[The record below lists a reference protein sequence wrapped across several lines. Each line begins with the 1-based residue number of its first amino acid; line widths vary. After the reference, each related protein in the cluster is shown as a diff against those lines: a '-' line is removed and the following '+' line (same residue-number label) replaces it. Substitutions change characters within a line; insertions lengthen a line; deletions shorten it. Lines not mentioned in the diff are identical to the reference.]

1 MKVLLAIDGSEH
13 SEEAAWLFSHLPHED
28 KLEITVL
35 TVINVSIGN
44 ESSITPKDWM
54 KEIGTRERNTAV
66 KAYEKIAAMF
76 EGANA
81 QTQHVIREGY
91 VGETIVTEAEKI
103 GAEMVVLGARGHST
117 VGRILLGSTSDF
129 VATHAP
135 CSVFVVRPTG
145 LRKEPDRPLRVAVGY
160 DDSGPSLSAVAQ
172 FKEFRWGPQTE
183 LHVVTVV
190 PSPSAYFIDFAVD
203 LNEYNEASAAAL
215 EQVANKLREV
225 APNLQ
230 SHVIESEHIGE
241 GLVRFIAGQR
251 CDMIVMGDTN
261 RNLLGRMLLG
271 SASRFVLRHASC
283 SVWVTRNRPISN
295 EKTNSD
301 KQASQ
306 ATT

>member
-13 SEEAAWLFSHLPHED
+13 SKEAAWLFSHLPHED
-28 KLEITVL
+28 KLDITVL
-35 TVINVSIGN
+35 TVINLSIGN
-44 ESSITPKDWM
+44 ESSVTLKDWI
-54 KEIGTRERNTAV
+54 KEIGTRERNIAAETFETV
-66 KAYEKIAAMF
+66 AAMF

-81 QTQHVIREGY
+81 QLRHVVREGY
-91 VGETIVTEAEKI
+91 IGETIVEEAEKT
-103 GAEMVVLGARGHST
+103 GAELVVLGARGHSA

-145 LRKEPDRPLRVAVGY
+145 LRDTPDRPLRVAVGF
-160 DDSGPSLSAVAQ
+160 DDSGPSQAAVDQ
-172 FKEFRWGPQTE
+172 FGEFRWGPQTE

-203 LNEYNEASAAAL
+203 LSEYNDASTAAV
-215 EQVANKLREV
+215 ERVATKLRKV

-230 SHVIESEHIGE
+230 SHVIESEHVGE
-241 GLVRFIAGQR
+241 GLVQFIAGHN

-283 SVWVTRNRPISN
+283 SVWITRNRLV
-295 EKTNSD
+295 SD
-301 KQASQ
+301 AKKKSA
-306 ATT
+306 AAKVTA